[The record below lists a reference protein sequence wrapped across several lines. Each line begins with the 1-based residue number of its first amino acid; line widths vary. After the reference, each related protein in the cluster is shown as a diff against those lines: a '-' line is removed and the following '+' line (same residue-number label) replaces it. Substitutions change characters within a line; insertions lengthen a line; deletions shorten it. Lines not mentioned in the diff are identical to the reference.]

1 MPYEIFL
8 AIRHL
13 RSRQRRRLARVTSLI
28 AVVGIA
34 VGVAALIVALA
45 LANGFR
51 DEIRDKILRGTAH
64 LTVMRGD
71 GRSMTEYPEVAAKV
85 AAIPGVVAAT
95 GTTYDGAVIVGPR
108 ATAYAVLR
116 GVEPTSVTE
125 IIPSLLS
132 GSVDPLFA
140 GSESTNEPPRVIV
153 GSELAARTGLG
164 LGDTAEVMAASAN
177 VSSSTTGRRRVRVA
191 GIFRSGL
198 FEYDSTWVYLP
209 LSSAAVF
216 AGESHAASIISV
228 KVENI
233 YDVKTVAAET
243 KQRLGSAYTT
253 VDWQEANRPLFT
265 ALALERRIGM
275 VIIGLIVFIAVLNIT
290 TGLIMVVVER
300 RRDIAILN
308 AMGASARSIM
318 SIFVIQ
324 GAIVGLVGAIT
335 GVVLGIIAV
344 LVANRH
350 QLISLPADVYSIS
363 SVPLNVSL
371 RDTGIAAATALVLS
385 VVATLYPARA
395 AARIRP
401 AEMLRETS

>member
-1 MPYEIFL
+1 MPFEIFL

-28 AVVGIA
+28 AMVGIA

-71 GRSMTEYPEVAAKV
+71 GRPMTEYRGVAAKV
-85 AAIPGVVAAT
+85 AAIPGVVSAT
-95 GTTYDGAVIVGPR
+95 GTTYDGAVIVGPQ
-108 ATAYAVLR
+108 ATAYAILR
-116 GVEPTSVTE
+116 GVEQTSAAE
-125 IIPSLLS
+125 IAPSLLS
-132 GSVDPLFA
+132 GSVDRLFA
-140 GSESTNEPPRVIV
+140 NNESTNEPPSVII
-153 GSELAARTGLG
+153 GSELAARTGLK
-164 LGDTAEVMAASAN
+164 LGDTAEVIAASAN

-191 GIFRSGL
+191 GTFRSGL

-209 LSSAAVF
+209 LSSAAAF
-216 AGESHAASIISV
+216 AGESHAASVISV

-233 YDVKTVAAET
+233 YDVKAVAAET
-243 KQRLGSAYTT
+243 KQRLGNAYTT

-290 TGLIMVVVER
+290 TTLIMVVVER
-300 RRDIAILN
+300 RRDIAILI
-308 AMGASARSIM
+308 AMGANARSIM

-324 GAIVGLVGAIT
+324 GAIVGLLGAIA
-335 GVVLGIIAV
+335 GMALGIMAVVL
-344 LVANRH
+344 ANRY

-363 SVPLNVSL
+363 SVHLNVSL
-371 RDTGIAAATALVLS
+371 RDTSVAAVIALVLS

-395 AARIRP
+395 AARTRP
-401 AEMLRETS
+401 AEMLRETN